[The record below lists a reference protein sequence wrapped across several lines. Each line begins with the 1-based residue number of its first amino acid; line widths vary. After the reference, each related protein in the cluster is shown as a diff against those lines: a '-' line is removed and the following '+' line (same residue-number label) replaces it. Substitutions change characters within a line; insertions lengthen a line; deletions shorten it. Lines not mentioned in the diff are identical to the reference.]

1 MDTPTT
7 LQTKLTS
14 KQRDWL
20 KIYLKTGNATK
31 AAREVYDCKDDH
43 SAAQIGYENLKKL
56 DISSALEEA
65 GITDQKLLK
74 KLDEGLEAQ
83 RVISAVNTKK
93 QATGATTDFIE
104 VPDYTV
110 RHKYLETALKL
121 KKRMSD
127 KLEIAGEN
135 NEPIQIKIVKDGN
148 FDETNSN
155 GSTNRELPE
164 ATDEIKDD
172 KSKPET
178 VDIKIV

>member
-1 MDTPTT
+1 MDTSTT
-7 LQTKLTS
+7 LQTKLTN

-20 KIYLKTGNATK
+20 KIYLENGNATK

-83 RVISAVNTKK
+83 RIISAVNTHK
-93 QATGATTDFIE
+93 QATGITTDFIE
-104 VPDYTV
+104 VPDHAV

-121 KKRMSD
+121 KKRMID
-127 KLEIAGEN
+127 KLQVGGTDR
-135 NEPIQIKIVKDGN
+135 EPIQIKIVKEKILIENENTITAG
-148 FDETNSN
+148 
-155 GSTNRELPE
+155 GSKYR
-164 ATDEIKDD
+164 
-172 KSKPET
+172 
-178 VDIKIV
+178 